1 MRVPILK
8 PWKKPCVRQPSRPIV
23 TSCPHYC
30 GMSALLRIESKL
42 DEQEMR
48 RKAFWKA
55 TNNFGPMLFFGAALG
70 VMLAVLLK

>member
-1 MRVPILK
+1 
-8 PWKKPCVRQPSRPIV
+8 
-23 TSCPHYC
+23 
-30 GMSALLRIESKL
+30 MSALLRVESKL
-42 DEQEMR
+42 YKQEMR